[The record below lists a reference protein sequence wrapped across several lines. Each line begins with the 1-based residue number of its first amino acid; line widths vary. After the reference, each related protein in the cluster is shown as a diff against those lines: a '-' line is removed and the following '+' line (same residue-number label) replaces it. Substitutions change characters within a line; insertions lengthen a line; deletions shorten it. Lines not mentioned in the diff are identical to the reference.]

1 MCMYMCML
9 LLRCMYRYTCSAEKT
24 SVNRS
29 LPAPRT
35 TTRRY
40 YGKISKH
47 EFFNKQHMHTL
58 SMMWGFTWATYF
70 PATLHG

>member
-29 LPAPRT
+29 LPAPR
-35 TTRRY
+35 TRRY